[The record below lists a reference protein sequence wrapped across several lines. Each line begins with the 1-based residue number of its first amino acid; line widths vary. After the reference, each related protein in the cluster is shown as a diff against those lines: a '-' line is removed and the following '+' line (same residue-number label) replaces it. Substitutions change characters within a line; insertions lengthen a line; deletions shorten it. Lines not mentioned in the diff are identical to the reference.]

1 MNHPAAHAPPPSS
14 GPSEDFTWLS
24 NPLDWRPIDRFI
36 LLGALLLIAPVL
48 FGFALLAAMAFAP
61 DYIGITIAR
70 LLLAMYALHGLL
82 LAGYIGAALR
92 RRLYDD
98 DWPAFENVI
107 IVSFVI
113 IVLVSSYVTGT
124 HLTEGLL
131 MVFLGINIA
140 SALAN
145 VTKVQV
151 AYVYICIAMSALVII
166 DFSGLLP
173 SAPLFVKA
181 PLKPN
186 GSPVAGWLALQ
197 AALGAVLLA
206 IGYISMAAIRRWV
219 DRENLYRDMSMVDGL
234 TRLANRRSF
243 MERGQ
248 SAFMRAQRI
257 STGSLACIMVDLDH
271 FKHINDSFGH
281 HAGDQVLV
289 AASRILIESAR
300 QYDEV
305 GRYGGEEFA
314 LLLPGVTMADAASVA
329 ERIRETLAASPVE
342 VDGIRITLTASLGI
356 ACYPFPGISTLD
368 ELLKAADA
376 ALYAAKATGRN
387 RVCRVPSGLVEE
399 DSRKQPFAPSRWPG
413 ACAFLSER
421 DLPRSREASAA
432 SKK

>member
-61 DYIGITIAR
+61 DYIGFTIAR
-70 LLLAMYALHGLL
+70 LLLVMYGLHGLI

-92 RRLYDD
+92 RRRHVD
-98 DWPAFENVI
+98 DWPAFENFI

-113 IVLVSSYVTGT
+113 IVLVSSFVTGT

-197 AALGAVLLA
+197 ATLGAILLA

-219 DRENLYRDMSMVDGL
+219 ARENFYREMSAVDGL
-234 TRLANRRSF
+234 TRLANRRAF
-243 MERGQ
+243 IERGQ
-248 SAFMRAQRI
+248 SEFMRAQRI
-257 STGSLACIMVDLDH
+257 SSGSLACVMVDLDH
-271 FKHINDSFGH
+271 FKRINDNFGH

-314 LLLPGVTMADAASVA
+314 LLLPGVTLAEAALVA
-329 ERIRETLAASPVE
+329 ERIREALAASPVE

-399 DSRKQPFAPSRWPG
+399 DSRKQPFAPV
-413 ACAFLSER
+413 
-421 DLPRSREASAA
+421 
-432 SKK
+432 

>member
-1 MNHPAAHAPPPSS
+1 MNHPAAHAPPPSP
-14 GPSEDFTWLS
+14 GPPDDFTWFS

-36 LLGALLLIAPVL
+36 LLGALLLISPAL

-61 DYIGITIAR
+61 DYLATTIAR
-70 LLLAMYALHGLL
+70 LLLAMYALQGLM

-92 RRLYDD
+92 RRRHDD
-98 DWPAFENVI
+98 DWPAFENFI

-113 IVLVSSYVTGT
+113 IVLVSSFATGT

-151 AYVYICIAMSALVII
+151 AYVYICIAMLVLAIL
-166 DFSGLLP
+166 DFSGLSP

-186 GSPVAGWLALQ
+186 GSPVLGWLALQ
-197 AALGAVLLA
+197 ATLGAILLA

-219 DRENLYRDMSMVDGL
+219 ERENLYREMSAVDSL

-248 SAFMRAQRI
+248 SEFMRAQRI
-257 STGSLACIMVDLDH
+257 SSGSLACIMVDLDH
-271 FKHINDSFGH
+271 FKRINDSFGH

-314 LLLPGVTMADAASVA
+314 LLLPGVTLAEAVLVA

-342 VDGIRITLTASLGI
+342 TAGVRIPLTASLGV
-356 ACYPFPGISTLD
+356 ACYPAPGISTLD

-376 ALYAAKATGRN
+376 ALYLAKAAGRN
-387 RVCRVPSGLVEE
+387 RVCKAPCGLAEA
-399 DSRKQPFAPSRWPG
+399 DMPDQPLAQ
-413 ACAFLSER
+413 A
-421 DLPRSREASAA
+421 
-432 SKK
+432 

>member
-14 GPSEDFTWLS
+14 GPAEDFTWLS

-36 LLGALLLIAPVL
+36 LLGALLMIAPAL

-61 DYIGITIAR
+61 EYLASTIAR
-70 LLLAMYALHGLL
+70 LLLAMYALHGLM

-92 RRLYDD
+92 RRHHDD
-98 DWPAFENVI
+98 DWPAFENFI

-113 IVLVSSYVTGT
+113 IVLVSSFATGT

-151 AYVYICIAMSALVII
+151 AYAYICIAMSVLVII

-173 SAPLFVKA
+173 SAPMFVKA

-186 GSPVAGWLALQ
+186 GSPVLGWLALQ
-197 AALGAVLLA
+197 ATLGAILLA

-219 DRENLYRDMSMVDGL
+219 ARENFYREMSAVDGL
-234 TRLANRRSF
+234 TRLANRRAF
-243 MERGQ
+243 IERAQ
-248 SAFMRAQRI
+248 SEFMRAQRI
-257 STGSLACIMVDLDH
+257 ISGSLACVMVDLDH

-305 GRYGGEEFA
+305 GRYGGEEFV
-314 LLLPGVTMADAASVA
+314 LLLPGVTLAEAAVVA

-342 VDGIRITLTASLGI
+342 TDGVRIPLTASLGV
-356 ACYPFPGISTLD
+356 ACYPSPGISTLD

-376 ALYAAKATGRN
+376 ALYVAKAAGRN
-387 RVCRVPSGLVEE
+387 RVCKAPCRLAEADVP
-399 DSRKQPFAPSRWPG
+399 DQPLAQ
-413 ACAFLSER
+413 A
-421 DLPRSREASAA
+421 
-432 SKK
+432 